1 MDTDT
6 ILQSAENLLKPWI
19 VESKH
24 PEANRLDIYVS
35 AANLLASVKSLV
47 DAHWGHLSAI
57 TGLDRP
63 APAPVQPAAKP
74 GEAPVAEAAA
84 KVTTAADLPAPDGKI
99 EVLYHFCQGPAILTI
114 RVGVPYSQ
122 AVLPSICSAAPAA
135 SLYERELMEMLGI
148 DVQGTPVNQ
157 KLLLPDDWP
166 DGVYPLRK
174 SFTGFP
180 NKSEA

>member
-6 ILQSAENLLKPWI
+6 ILQSAETLLKPW
-19 VESKH
+19 VTEAKR
-24 PEANRLDIYVS
+24 PEVNRLDIYLS
-35 AANLLASVKSLV
+35 ASNLLSAVQSLV

-74 GEAPVAEAAA
+74 GEPAEAIPA
-84 KVTTAADLPAPDGKI
+84 TDSPAPEGKI
-99 EVLYHFCQGPAILTI
+99 EVLYHFCQGPAILTL
-114 RVGVPYSQ
+114 RVSVPYSQ
-122 AVLPSICSAAPAA
+122 TVIPSICPVAPAA
-135 SLYERELMEMLGI
+135 SLYERELMEMFGI
-148 DVQGTPVNQ
+148 DVQGTPFTQ

>member
-6 ILQSAENLLKPWI
+6 ILQSAETLLKPWVI
-19 VESKH
+19 EAKR

-35 AANLLASVKSLV
+35 APNILAAVQSLV

-74 GEAPVAEAAA
+74 GEPAPVAVTPAAETP
-84 KVTTAADLPAPDGKI
+84 VPEGKI
-99 EVLYHFCQGPAILTI
+99 EVLYHFCKGPAILTL
-114 RVGVPYSQ
+114 RVSLPYSHT
-122 AVLPSICSAAPAA
+122 VIPSICKAAPAA

-148 DVQGTPVNQ
+148 DVQGTPVTQ

-166 DGVYPLRK
+166 EGVYPLRK

-180 NKSEA
+180 DKSEA